1 MNKNQAAELERLRP
15 YLFEKFEEWLLQQ
28 RRIHMVNARPLSSQ
42 EKSRLD
48 GYFEKR
54 ILDKARLA
62 SVDRISNPEFYDD
75 LAKSGIP
82 IPLDFSNAIGLTLID
97 CIIIRKE
104 LWANPASL
112 ISTIF
117 HELVHVVQFDILG
130 LKRHVELYSDSL
142 RGNDY
147 QYHAVILER
156 QAYDLSQRFDSQE
169 PAFSVSQAVKED
181 LKRARYL

>member
-1 MNKNQAAELERLRP
+1 MNTDQAAELERLRP
-15 YLFEKFEEWLLQQ
+15 YLLEKFGEWLRRQ
-28 RRIHMVNARPLSSQ
+28 RKIHLANARPLSSQ
-42 EKSRLD
+42 EKSQLD

-62 SVDRISNPEFYDD
+62 DVDQISNPEFYDD

-82 IPLDFSNAIGLTLID
+82 IPLDFSTAVGLTLVD

-130 LKRHVELYSDSL
+130 FKRHIELYSDSL
-142 RGNDY
+142 RDSGY
-147 QYHAVILER
+147 QYHGVILEK
-156 QAYDLSQRFDSQE
+156 QAYDLSERFVSGKS
-169 PAFSVSQAVKED
+169 PFSVSRAVKED
-181 LKRARYL
+181 LKRAGYL